1 MEATPSRN
9 VEKSDWESQSGD
21 SKDNETA
28 SDDFR
33 CLKVVAVAA
42 TAGITYD
49 FGASGI
55 MKACIGS
62 MENYT
67 HYFPMGYGRPLVL
80 NWCWSLVRTK
90 PLFLKI
96 FYCWA
101 SHTTPSSA
109 HGHPSQVSGSTA
121 PADTECLH
129 SD

>member
-55 MKACIGS
+55 VKACIGS

-67 HYFPMGYGRPLVL
+67 HYFLMGYGRAPGAELVL
-80 NWCWSLVRTK
+80 EPRANKAIVFED
-90 PLFLKI
+90 FLLLG
-96 FYCWA
+96 FAY
-101 SHTTPSSA
+101 
-109 HGHPSQVSGSTA
+109 HPI
-121 PADTECLH
+121 
-129 SD
+129 